1 MATTTVERA
10 YVLKDKMHEL
20 AQAMPD
26 AEALQFPELFK
37 TWGKGNTYAKGEK
50 VLRRGELFRSKAKHQ
65 AKAGWEPE
73 KLEKWERVVVEEVT
87 TDE

>member
-26 AEALQFPELFK
+26 TEALQFPELFK
-37 TWGKGNTYAKGEK
+37 IWGKGNTYAKGEK

-65 AKAGWEPE
+65 SKAGWEPE
-73 KLEKWERVVVEEVT
+73 KLEKWERVAVEEVT
-87 TDE
+87 ADE